1 MDYNRKQRGKKSK
14 MEDAVLI
21 ANNGPLNGQQWIIE
35 GTLVIGRDAECDI
48 VIPDRQVS
56 RQHARI
62 TKSINGVI
70 LEDLGSKNGTFL
82 NNQALSEPVKLIEA
96 DEIAI
101 ALIQTFLFLSSDATM
116 PLSDLPP
123 ELSQVFR
130 LRLDE
135 SARRVWVRGV
145 ELVPPLSNQQFV
157 LLAYLYARPGEVVS
171 REELIQAVWEDDT
184 RWVSEQAFDALV
196 RRLRE
201 RLNQLDL
208 DYDYIVTVRGHGL
221 RFQNEAH

>member
-1 MDYNRKQRGKKSK
+1 

-21 ANNGPLNGQQWIIE
+21 ANNGPLNGQQWIID

-62 TKSINGVI
+62 TKGTNGII

-82 NNQALSEPVKLIEA
+82 NNQVLSEPIKLVEA

-101 ALIQTFLFLSSDATM
+101 ALTQTFLFLSSDATM

-135 SARRVWVRGV
+135 SSRRVWVRGV
-145 ELVPPLSNQQFV
+145 ELLPPLSNQQFV

-184 RWVSEQAFDALV
+184 RWVTEQAFDALV

>member
-1 MDYNRKQRGKKSK
+1 

-21 ANNGPLNGQQWIIE
+21 ANNGPLNGQQWIID

-62 TKSINGVI
+62 TKGTNGII

-82 NNQALSEPVKLIEA
+82 NNQVLSEPIKLVEA

-101 ALIQTFLFLSSDATM
+101 ALTQTFLFLSSDATM

-130 LRLDE
+130 LRLDA
-135 SARRVWVRGV
+135 SSRRVWVRGV
-145 ELVPPLSNQQFV
+145 ELLPPLSNQQFV

-184 RWVSEQAFDALV
+184 RWVTEQAFDALV

>member
-1 MDYNRKQRGKKSK
+1 

-21 ANNGPLNGQQWIIE
+21 ANNGPLNGQQWIID

-62 TKSINGVI
+62 TKGTNGII

-82 NNQALSEPVKLIEA
+82 NNQVVSEPIKLVEA

-101 ALIQTFLFLSSDATM
+101 ALTQTFLFLSSDATM

-135 SARRVWVRGV
+135 SSRRVWVRGV
-145 ELVPPLSNQQFV
+145 ELLPPLSNQQFV

-184 RWVSEQAFDALV
+184 RWVTEQAFDALV

>member
-1 MDYNRKQRGKKSK
+1 

-21 ANNGPLNGQQWIIE
+21 ANNGPLNGQQWVID
-35 GTLVIGRDAECDI
+35 GTLVIGRDADCDI

-62 TKSINGVI
+62 TKSINGMI

-82 NNQALSEPVKLIEA
+82 NNQALSEPVKLVEA

-101 ALIQTFLFLSSDATM
+101 ALTQTFLFLSSDATM

-135 SARRVWVRGV
+135 GSRRVWVRGV
-145 ELVPPLSNQQFV
+145 ELEPPLSNQQFV
-157 LLAYLYARPGEVVS
+157 LLAYLYARIGEVVS
-171 REELIQAVWEDDT
+171 REQLIQAVWEDDT
-184 RWVSEQAFDALV
+184 RWVTEQAFDALV

-201 RLNQLDL
+201 RLNQLDA

>member
-1 MDYNRKQRGKKSK
+1 

-35 GTLVIGRDAECDI
+35 GSLVIGRDVECDI

-62 TKSINGVI
+62 TKGNNGVI

-82 NNQALSEPVKLIEA
+82 NNQVLSKPVKLFES

-101 ALIQTFLFLSSDATM
+101 ALTQTFLFLSSDATM

-135 SARRVWVRGV
+135 GSRRVWVRGV
-145 ELVPPLSNQQFV
+145 ELEPQLSNQQIV
-157 LLAYLYARPGEVVS
+157 LIAYLYNRLGAFVS
-171 REELIQAVWEDDT
+171 REQLIQAVWEDDT
-184 RWVSEQAFDALV
+184 RWVTEQAFDALV

-201 RLNQLDL
+201 RLNQLDP

>member
-1 MDYNRKQRGKKSK
+1 

-21 ANNGPLNGQQWIIE
+21 ANNGPLNGQQWIID

-62 TKSINGVI
+62 TKGTNGII

-82 NNQALSEPVKLIEA
+82 NNQVVSEPIKLVEA

-101 ALIQTFLFLSSDATM
+101 ALTQTFLFLSSDATM

-135 SARRVWVRGV
+135 GSRRVWVRGL
-145 ELVPPLSNQQFV
+145 ELLPPLSNQQFV

-184 RWVSEQAFDALV
+184 RWVTEQAFDALV

-201 RLNQLDL
+201 RLNQLDPE
-208 DYDYIVTVRGHGL
+208 YDYVVTVRGHGL

>member
-1 MDYNRKQRGKKSK
+1 

-21 ANNGPLNGQQWIIE
+21 ANNGPLNGQQWVID
-35 GTLVIGRDAECDI
+35 GTLVIGRDADCDI

-62 TKSINGVI
+62 TKSINGMI

-82 NNQALSEPVKLIEA
+82 NNQALSEPVKLVEA

-101 ALIQTFLFLSSDATM
+101 ALTQTFLFLSSDATM

-135 SARRVWVRGV
+135 GSRRVWVRGV
-145 ELVPPLSNQQFV
+145 ELEPPLSNQQFV
-157 LLAYLYARPGEVVS
+157 LLAYLYARIEEVVS
-171 REELIQAVWEDDT
+171 REQLIQAVWEDDT
-184 RWVSEQAFDALV
+184 RWVTEQAFDALV

-201 RLNQLDL
+201 RLNQLDP

>member
-1 MDYNRKQRGKKSK
+1 

-21 ANNGPLNGQQWIIE
+21 ANNGPLNGQQWIID

-62 TKSINGVI
+62 TKGTKGII

-82 NNQALSEPVKLIEA
+82 NNQVVSEPIKLVEA

-101 ALIQTFLFLSSDATM
+101 ALTQTFLFLSSDATM

-135 SARRVWVRGV
+135 SSRRVWVRGV
-145 ELVPPLSNQQFV
+145 ELLPPLSNQQFV

-184 RWVSEQAFDALV
+184 RWVTEQAFDALV

-201 RLNQLDL
+201 RLNQLDP

>member
-1 MDYNRKQRGKKSK
+1 
-14 MEDAVLI
+14 MENAILI
-21 ANNGPLNGQQWIIE
+21 GNNGSFEGQQWLIDRS
-35 GTLVIGRDAECDI
+35 LVIGRDAACDI

-56 RQHARI
+56 RRHAQI
-62 TKSINGVI
+62 SPAENGVI
-70 LEDLGSKNGTFL
+70 LEDLGSKNGTYL
-82 NNQALSEPVKLIEA
+82 NNELLTEAVKLKEA

-101 ALIQTFLFLSSDATM
+101 ALTHTFLYLSSDATL

-123 ELSQVFR
+123 EISQVFR

-135 SARRVWVRGV
+135 GSRRIWVRGI
-145 ELVPPLSNQQFV
+145 ELEPGLSNQQFL
-157 LLAYLYARPGEVVS
+157 LLAYLAKRVGDVVS
-171 REELIQAVWEDDT
+171 REELIQAVWEDDS

-201 RLNQLDL
+201 RLNQIDP

>member
-1 MDYNRKQRGKKSK
+1 

-48 VIPDRQVS
+48 VIPDRKVS

>member
-1 MDYNRKQRGKKSK
+1 
-14 MEDAVLI
+14 MENAILI
-21 ANNGPLNGQQWIIE
+21 GNNGNLEGQQWLIDHS
-35 GTLVIGRDAECDI
+35 LVIGRDAACDI

-56 RQHARI
+56 RRHAQI
-62 TKSINGVI
+62 IPTENGVI
-70 LEDLGSKNGTFL
+70 LEDLGSKNGTYL
-82 NNQALSEPVKLIEA
+82 NNQLLSEAVKLKEA
-96 DEIAI
+96 DEIAV
-101 ALIQTFLFLSSDATM
+101 ALTHTFLYLSSDATM

-123 ELSQVFR
+123 EISQVFR

-135 SARRVWVRGV
+135 GSRRVWVRGV
-145 ELVPPLSNQQFV
+145 ELEPALSNQQYL
-157 LLAYLYARPGEVVS
+157 LLAYLAKRVGDVVS
-171 REELIQAVWEDDT
+171 REELIQSVWEDDS

-201 RLNQLDL
+201 RLNQVDP

>member
-1 MDYNRKQRGKKSK
+1 

-21 ANNGPLNGQQWIIE
+21 ANNGPLNGQQWIID
-35 GTLVIGRDAECDI
+35 GTLVIGRDAECNI

-62 TKSINGVI
+62 TKGTNGII

-82 NNQALSEPVKLIEA
+82 NNQVVSEPIKLVEA

-101 ALIQTFLFLSSDATM
+101 ALTQTFLFLSSDATM

-135 SARRVWVRGV
+135 GSRRVWVRGV
-145 ELVPPLSNQQFV
+145 ELLPPLSNQQFV

-184 RWVSEQAFDALV
+184 RWVTEQAFDALV

>member
-1 MDYNRKQRGKKSK
+1 

-35 GTLVIGRDAECDI
+35 GSLVIGRDAECDI

-82 NNQALSEPVKLIEA
+82 NNQVLSEPVKLIEA

-101 ALIQTFLFLSSDATM
+101 ALTQTFLFLSTDATM

-184 RWVSEQAFDALV
+184 RWVTEQAFDALV

-201 RLNQLDL
+201 RLNQLDS

>member
-1 MDYNRKQRGKKSK
+1 

-21 ANNGPLNGQQWIIE
+21 ANNGPLNGQQWIID

-62 TKSINGVI
+62 TKGTKGII

-82 NNQALSEPVKLIEA
+82 NNQVVSEPIKLVEA

-101 ALIQTFLFLSSDATM
+101 ALTQTFLFLSSDATM

-135 SARRVWVRGV
+135 GSRRVWVRGV
-145 ELVPPLSNQQFV
+145 ELLPPLSNQQFV

-184 RWVSEQAFDALV
+184 RWVTEQAFDALV

>member
-1 MDYNRKQRGKKSK
+1 

-21 ANNGPLNGQQWIIE
+21 ANNGPLNGQQWIID
-35 GTLVIGRDAECDI
+35 GTLVIGRDVSCDI

-62 TKSINGVI
+62 TKGNNGVI

-82 NNQALSEPVKLIEA
+82 NNQVVSEPVKLVEA

-101 ALIQTFLFLSSDATM
+101 ALTQTFLYLSSDATM

-123 ELSQVFR
+123 ELSHVLS

-135 SARRVWVRGV
+135 SSRRVWVRGV
-145 ELVPPLSNQQFV
+145 ELEPPLSNQQFV
-157 LLAYLYARPGEVVS
+157 LLAYLYARAGEVVS
-171 REELIQAVWEDDT
+171 REELIQVVWEDDT
-184 RWVSEQAFDALV
+184 RWVTEQAFDALV

-201 RLNQLDL
+201 RLNQPDP

-221 RFQNEAH
+221 RFQNEPH

>member
-1 MDYNRKQRGKKSK
+1 

-21 ANNGPLNGQQWIIE
+21 ANNGPLNGQQWIID
-35 GTLVIGRDAECDI
+35 GTLVIGRDAECNI

-62 TKSINGVI
+62 TKGTNGII

-82 NNQALSEPVKLIEA
+82 NNQVVSEPIKLVEA

-101 ALIQTFLFLSSDATM
+101 ALTQTFLFLSSDATM

-135 SARRVWVRGV
+135 SSRRVWVRGV
-145 ELVPPLSNQQFV
+145 ELLPPLSNQQFV

-184 RWVSEQAFDALV
+184 RWVTEQAFDALV

-201 RLNQLDL
+201 RLNQLDPE
-208 DYDYIVTVRGHGL
+208 YDYVVTVRGHGL

>member
-1 MDYNRKQRGKKSK
+1 

-96 DEIAI
+96 DEIAV